1 MTISTT
7 NGGTPNSPEAST
19 YSAYITEELRRY
31 DEHQRDVR
39 GLAAGTRKGRLRI
52 IGWLLEGKFKRR
64 EIVIA
69 RMQPDD
75 IRQFLARRL
84 SENQSASNASQHSNA
99 LRSYLRYRATCGDQ
113 VSKLAA
119 VIANPVHW
127 RLATLPRALNIEDA
141 DRLLDAAAAARKMP
155 KRAYAIVRLAL
166 DLGLRCG
173 EIAHLNLND
182 IDWQAGTLMLRGT
195 KSLRQDEVPL
205 PVETGKALVDYLQHE
220 RPAIRHPVVFV
231 RQVAGR
237 ALPITSC
244 AIQKVIK
251 RACRRIGLPDVSAH
265 ALRHTVACRLVERG
279 SSLKEVADL
288 LRHRSLNS
296 TLIYAKLDTPKLAA
310 VALPWPGRA
319 A

>member
-1 MTISTT
+1 MTKSTT
-7 NGGTPNSPEAST
+7 SGDAPTSPEAST

-31 DEHQRDVR
+31 DAHLRDVR
-39 GLAAGTRKGRLRI
+39 GLAAGTRKSRLRI

-64 EIVIA
+64 QIVFAQI
-69 RMQPDD
+69 RPDD
-75 IRQFLARRL
+75 VRQFLARRL
-84 SENQSASNASQHSNA
+84 AKQQSASYASHHAAA

-113 VSKLAA
+113 VGELTA

-127 RLATLPRALNIEDA
+127 RLATLPRALSVVDA

-155 KRAYAIVRLAL
+155 KRAYALVRLAL
-166 DLGLRCG
+166 DLGLRSG

-182 IDWQAGTLMLRGT
+182 IDWQVGTLMLRGT
-195 KSLRQDEVPL
+195 KSLRQDVVPL
-205 PVETGKALVDYLQHE
+205 PEETGKALADYLQRE
-220 RPAIRHPVVFV
+220 RPVIRHPAVFV
-231 RQVAGR
+231 RQVSGR
-237 ALPITSC
+237 NLPITSW

-251 RACRRIGLPDVSAH
+251 RTCHRIGLPDVSAH

-310 VALPWPGRA
+310 VALPWPGSA
-319 A
+319 S

>member
-1 MTISTT
+1 MTTATIS
-7 NGGTPNSPEAST
+7 GGAPTSPKAST

-31 DEHQRDVR
+31 DEHLRDVR
-39 GLAAGTRKGRLRI
+39 GLAAGTRKGQLRI

-64 EIVIA
+64 EIEMA

-75 IRQFLARRL
+75 IRKFIARRL
-84 SENQSASNASQHSNA
+84 SENKSSSNASQHSAA

-113 VSKLAA
+113 VGKLAA
-119 VIANPVHW
+119 VIATPVHW
-127 RLATLPRALNIEDA
+127 RLAILPRALNVEDA
-141 DRLLDAAAAARKMP
+141 NRLLDAAAAARKMP

-166 DLGLRCG
+166 DLGLRSG
-173 EIAHLNLND
+173 EIAHLSLND

-195 KSLRQDEVPL
+195 KSLRQDVVPL

-220 RPAIRHPVVFV
+220 RPAIRHPLVFV
-231 RQVAGR
+231 RLVAGR
-237 ALPITSC
+237 TLPITSC
-244 AIQKVIK
+244 AVQKVIK
-251 RACRRIGLPDVSAH
+251 RSCRRIGLPDVSAH

-296 TLIYAKLDTPKLAA
+296 TLIYAKLDTPKLEA
-310 VALPWPGRA
+310 VAMPWPGSA

>member
-1 MTISTT
+1 MTKPTT
-7 NGGTPNSPEAST
+7 SGDTPNSREASA
-19 YSAYITEELRRY
+19 YSAHITEELRHY
-31 DEHQRDVR
+31 DEHLRDVR
-39 GLAAGTRKGRLRI
+39 GLAACTRSSRLRI

-69 RMQPDD
+69 RMRPDD

-84 SENQSASNASQHSNA
+84 AKEQSASYASHHATA

-113 VSKLAA
+113 VSKLVA
-119 VIANPVHW
+119 VITSPVHW
-127 RLATLPRALNIEDA
+127 RLATLPKALSAEDA
-141 DRLLDAAAAARKMP
+141 GRLLDAAAVAPKTP

-166 DLGLRCG
+166 DLGLRSG
-173 EIAHLNLND
+173 EIANLNLAD
-182 IDWQAGTLMLRGT
+182 IDWQAGTLTLCGT
-195 KSLRQDEVPL
+195 KSQRQDLVPL
-205 PVETGKALVDYLQHE
+205 HYQTGKSLADYIEHE
-220 RPAIRHPVVFV
+220 RPAIRHPAVFV

-237 ALPITSC
+237 TTPITSL
-244 AIQKVIK
+244 AVQKVIK
-251 RACRRIGLPDVSAH
+251 RSCRRIGLPDVSAH

-310 VALPWPGRA
+310 VALPWPGSTA
-319 A
+319 

>member
-7 NGGTPNSPEAST
+7 SGDKPNSPEALI
-19 YSAYITEELRRY
+19 YSAHITEELRRY
-31 DEHQRDVR
+31 DEHLQNVR

-52 IGWLLEGKFKRR
+52 IGWLLEDKFKYR
-64 EIVIA
+64 EIIFD
-69 RMQPDD
+69 RLRPDD
-75 IRQFLARRL
+75 VRQFLARRL
-84 SENQSASNASQHSNA
+84 TKHQSASNASQHATA

-113 VSKLAA
+113 VGELAA
-119 VIANPVHW
+119 VILNPVHW
-127 RLATLPRALNIEDA
+127 RLSTLPKALNVEDA
-141 DRLLDAAAAARKMP
+141 DRLLVAAAAARKMP

-166 DLGLRCG
+166 DLGLRSG

-195 KSLRQDEVPL
+195 KSLRQEVVPL
-205 PVETGKALVDYLQHE
+205 PEETGKALADYLQHE
-220 RPAIRHPVVFV
+220 RPATHHPAVFV
-231 RQVAGR
+231 RKFAGQN
-237 ALPITSC
+237 LSITSC

-251 RACRRIGLPDVSAH
+251 RSCRRIGLPDASAH
-265 ALRHTVACRLVERG
+265 ALRHTVACRLVEHG

-296 TLIYAKLDTPKLAA
+296 ALIYAKLDTPKLAA
-310 VALPWPGRA
+310 VALPWPGSA

>member
-7 NGGTPNSPEAST
+7 SRDTPNSPEAST

-31 DEHQRDVR
+31 DEHLRDVR

-52 IGWLLEGKFKRR
+52 IGWLLEGKFKHRA
-64 EIVIA
+64 IIFS
-69 RMQPDD
+69 RMRPDD
-75 IRQFLARRL
+75 VRQFLARRL
-84 SENQSASNASQHSNA
+84 AKQQSASYASHHAAA

-113 VSKLAA
+113 VGELTA

-127 RLATLPRALNIEDA
+127 RLATLPRALSVEDVA
-141 DRLLDAAAAARKMP
+141 RLLDAAAAARKMP
-155 KRAYAIVRLAL
+155 KRAYAVVRLAL
-166 DLGLRCG
+166 DLGLRSC

-195 KSLRQDEVPL
+195 KSQRQDVVPL
-205 PVETGKALVDYLQHE
+205 PEETGKALADYLERE
-220 RPAIRHPVVFV
+220 RPAIRHPAVFV
-231 RQVAGR
+231 RQVSGR
-237 ALPITSC
+237 NLPITSW

-251 RACRRIGLPDVSAH
+251 RTCHRIGLPDASAH

-310 VALPWPGRA
+310 VALPWPGSKA
-319 A
+319 